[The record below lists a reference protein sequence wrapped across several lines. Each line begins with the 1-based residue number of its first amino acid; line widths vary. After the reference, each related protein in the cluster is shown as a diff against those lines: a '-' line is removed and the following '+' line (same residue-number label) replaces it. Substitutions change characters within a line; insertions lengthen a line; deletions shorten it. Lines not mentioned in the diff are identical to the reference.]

1 MANSKKRINF
11 VCDEFYFQMIVTMKK
26 ALFAFMA
33 LALLVACD
41 PEELN
46 NLLNPTVP
54 ATSISINN
62 PPKSMTVGETITLTV
77 TVQPSNATDKVEWTS
92 YIEDVLSVKD
102 GVVTALKEGI
112 GSIGVSAGDVA
123 DGCRII
129 VNPANGGK
137 TEVTSITLNKQK
149 LELEISKTEQ
159 LIATVLPDNAT
170 DKTLNWSS
178 VDDGIATVSS
188 DGTITAVAAGTVTV
202 TATSLS
208 NTNVKADCE
217 VTVLAPKAPRYYFQT
232 SDNLGQAKLYV
243 DGTQFGSSITV
254 NYATNDGTDIW
265 YYTSD
270 GFYKEN
276 QKIYNVNRESLG
288 DGQYHIFHGLAVK
301 NGLLHYV
308 YSTHTDSDYRMY
320 FRSVDLSTHKVFE
333 SKLNETSYAQFYT
346 ASANGNSMCVGKD
359 GKVYVM
365 GSIRP
370 LSYWTA
376 KIWEITPA
384 TETSAAVITEHVMFE
399 GSSSLLPATY
409 DIAAGPDGSVYALI
423 QYEDKS
429 ASKSEMVLFKDFQE
443 VRRYENYNYGY
454 LSIDGTDVYL
464 FLTRTDNSTC
474 EIYKNADVIKGPFT
488 NVFKRN
494 GCVAADGIGG
504 YYYGYT
510 KVENSDLSGY
520 LYDSTGK
527 LLLHPKAM
535 IIRLHVAK

>member
-1 MANSKKRINF
+1 
-11 VCDEFYFQMIVTMKK
+11 MKK

-129 VNPANGGK
+129 VNPA
-137 TEVTSITLNKQK
+137 T
-149 LELEISKTEQ
+149 
-159 LIATVLPDNAT
+159 
-170 DKTLNWSS
+170 
-178 VDDGIATVSS
+178 
-188 DGTITAVAAGTVTV
+188 
-202 TATSLS
+202 
-208 NTNVKADCE
+208 
-217 VTVLAPKAPRYYFQT
+217 PKAPRYYFQT

-288 DGQYHIFHGLAVK
+288 DGQYHNFHGLAVK

-320 FRSVDLSTHKVFE
+320 FRTVDLSTHKVFE